1 MELNKFMSQ
10 QAPPPQPEKEQ
21 PGAEKQAANFEDLPD
36 QVIPQ
41 GQRNTT
47 MSHMGLAFGMLF
59 LCLHTNEVLVQTE
72 YKDGVLNPH
81 YVGGVRREICSLL
94 HDINPCGQAAQLSAW
109 EVWHPIRALLISLL
123 VIAGSSAM
131 GCLLFRRKDVK

>member
-1 MELNKFMSQ
+1 MNGILRAVFIRFFVIGLGMSI
-10 QAPPPQPEKEQ
+10 AT
-21 PGAEKQAANFEDLPD
+21 GCLFS
-36 QVIPQ
+36 VV
-41 GQRNTT
+41 T
-47 MSHMGLAFGMLF
+47 MICASKTKAIILCMGLAFVLLF

-72 YKDGVLNPH
+72 YRDGVLNPH
-81 YVGGVRREICSLL
+81 YVGGIRREICSLL
-94 HDINPCGQAAQLSAW
+94 HDLNPCGQAAQLSAW